1 MQATE
6 LSRLLGSGSG
16 ALALSIM
23 EFRVS
28 TLTIEAALLDPN
40 PRIYRERPN

>member
-1 MQATE
+1 MQGTE

-23 EFRVS
+23 EFRVL
-28 TLTIEAALLDPN
+28 TLTIEAALFDPN
-40 PRIYRERPN
+40 AQVYRERPN